1 MLSRGRLNQR
11 EDPCAARRAL
21 GKTFVQALMT
31 NFERFSVRRLTRLR
45 RQRPHL
51 YFQLVTA
58 LLPKEY
64 RIKEVDFS
72 DIADQELQQMLDMLK
87 AAIREKRSKKREAQR
102 GIRADAYSLRRRCF
116 LYSQNRPY
124 ASPD

>member
-1 MLSRGRLNQR
+1 MFRPNRRRASTRTPTRF
-11 EDPCAARRAL
+11 DPSAARGAL

-31 NFERFSVRRLTRLR
+31 DFERFGVRRLTRLR

-51 YFQLVTA
+51 YFRLVTA

-72 DIADQELQQMLDMLK
+72 DIADQELQQMLDLLK
-87 AAIREKRSKKREAQR
+87 AAIAEKEKDKEEKAGTAQ
-102 GIRADAYSLRRRCF
+102 
-116 LYSQNRPY
+116 N
-124 ASPD
+124 